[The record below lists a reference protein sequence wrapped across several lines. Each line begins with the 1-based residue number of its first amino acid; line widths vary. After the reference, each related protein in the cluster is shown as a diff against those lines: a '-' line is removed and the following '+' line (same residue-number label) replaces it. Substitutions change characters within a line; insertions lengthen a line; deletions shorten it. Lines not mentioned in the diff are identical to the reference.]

1 MKRRT
6 KIIATIGPSC
16 STEKKILK
24 LVNAGVNCFR
34 INLSHGTYDEKKNFF
49 DLVKSIKTPSGLRPT
64 ILADLAGPKIR
75 VSGLKERVDLNEG
88 DEVIISNDQKGK
100 NVIPVSEGIKFQ
112 KVEDGAKILINDG
125 LISLKVI
132 KQVSEGS
139 LLCETIV
146 PGIVENRKGVNFP
159 KVALNIPTLTDQ
171 DEKDLELSLKNGAD
185 WIALSFVR
193 SENDF
198 SIVRS
203 KIKGLGYNIPIMA
216 KIEKWEAVKSMN
228 KIIETFDAVM
238 VARGD
243 LGVEVPGEKVPIIQK
258 KIIEKAGQ
266 AGKPVVIATQLLDSM
281 IERPVPTR
289 AEISDIAN
297 SILDGA
303 DALMVT
309 GETAIGKHPIKV
321 IKVLIKVME
330 ETERSIDYKNYFI
343 SKDYKILNT
352 ARAISHAACSVAQDQ
367 GINTLVT
374 MTHSGS
380 TARMV
385 ARQRPESRIIA
396 MTPFKFIARQLE
408 IIWGVKAFVV
418 SAYDS
423 SDEIPEVAK
432 DVLIREKVVPNGGKF
447 VMTGGVP
454 VGVTGTTNYL
464 SVIKIEQEISG

>member
-16 STEKKILK
+16 SKKKIISK
-24 LVNAGVNCFR
+24 LVNVGVNCFR
-34 INLSHGTYDEKKNFF
+34 INLSHGTRDEKKNLF
-49 DLVKSIKTPSGLRPT
+49 DLVKSIKGPSGLRPT
-64 ILADLAGPKIR
+64 ILADLSGPKIR
-75 VSGLKERVDLNEG
+75 VSGLQKEVDLNEG
-88 DEVIISNDQKGK
+88 DEVTISNDQKGE
-100 NVIPVSEGIKFQ
+100 NIIPVSKGVKFQ

-125 LISLKVI
+125 LISLEVI
-132 KQVSEGS
+132 NQVSEGS
-139 LLCETIV
+139 LLCKTIV
-146 PGIVENRKGVNFP
+146 SGIVENRKGVNFP
-159 KVALNIPTLTDQ
+159 GVALDIPTLTDQ
-171 DEKDLELSLKNGAD
+171 DKEDLELSLKNGAD

-193 SENDF
+193 SAEDF
-198 SIVRS
+198 NIVRS
-203 KIKGLGYNIPIMA
+203 KIKKLGYNVPIMA
-216 KIEKWEAVKSMN
+216 KIEKWEAVKSME

-266 AGKPVVIATQLLDSM
+266 AGKPAVIATQLLDSM

-297 SILDGA
+297 SIIDGA

-309 GETAIGKHPIKV
+309 GETAIGNHPIKV
-321 IKVLIKVME
+321 IKVLIKVMN
-330 ETERSIDYKNYFI
+330 ETESSIDYKNYFI
-343 SKDYKILNT
+343 SKDHKILNT
-352 ARAISHAACSVAQDQ
+352 AKAISHAACSVAQDQ

-385 ARQRPESRIIA
+385 ARYRPESRIIA

-432 DVLIREKVVPNGGKF
+432 NALIKEGVVPRGGKF

-454 VGVTGTTNYL
+454 VGITGTTNYL
-464 SVIKIEQEISG
+464 SVIKT

>member
-1 MKRRT
+1 
-6 KIIATIGPSC
+6 
-16 STEKKILK
+16 
-24 LVNAGVNCFR
+24 
-34 INLSHGTYDEKKNFF
+34 
-49 DLVKSIKTPSGLRPT
+49 
-64 ILADLAGPKIR
+64 
-75 VSGLKERVDLNEG
+75 
-88 DEVIISNDQKGK
+88 
-100 NVIPVSEGIKFQ
+100 
-112 KVEDGAKILINDG
+112 
-125 LISLKVI
+125 
-132 KQVSEGS
+132 
-139 LLCETIV
+139 
-146 PGIVENRKGVNFP
+146 
-159 KVALNIPTLTDQ
+159 
-171 DEKDLELSLKNGAD
+171 
-185 WIALSFVR
+185 
-193 SENDF
+193 
-198 SIVRS
+198 
-203 KIKGLGYNIPIMA
+203 MA
-216 KIEKWEAVKSMN
+216 KIEKWEAVKSME

-266 AGKPVVIATQLLDSM
+266 AGKPAVIATQLLDSM

-297 SILDGA
+297 SIIDGA

-309 GETAIGKHPIKV
+309 GETAIGNHPIKV
-321 IKVLIKVME
+321 IKVLIKVMN
-330 ETERSIDYKNYFI
+330 ETESSIDYKNYFI
-343 SKDYKILNT
+343 SKDHKILNT
-352 ARAISHAACSVAQDQ
+352 AKAISHAACSVAQDQ

-385 ARQRPESRIIA
+385 ARYRPESRIIA

-454 VGVTGTTNYL
+454 VGITGTTNYL
-464 SVIKIEQEISG
+464 SVIKI

>member
-16 STEKKILK
+16 SKKKIISK
-24 LVNAGVNCFR
+24 LVNVGVNCFR
-34 INLSHGTYDEKKNFF
+34 INLSHGTRDEKKNLF
-49 DLVKSIKTPSGLRPT
+49 DLVKSIKAPSGLRPT
-64 ILADLAGPKIR
+64 ILADLSGPKIR
-75 VSGLKERVDLNEG
+75 VSGLQKEVDLNEG
-88 DEVIISNDQKGK
+88 DEVTISNDQKGE
-100 NVIPVSEGIKFQ
+100 NIIPVSKGVKFQ

-125 LISLKVI
+125 LISLEVI
-132 KQVSEGS
+132 NQVSEGS
-139 LLCETIV
+139 LLCKTIIS
-146 PGIVENRKGVNFP
+146 GKVENRKGVNFP
-159 KVALNIPTLTDQ
+159 GVALDIPTLTDQ
-171 DEKDLELSLKNGAD
+171 DKEDLELSLKNGAD

-193 SENDF
+193 SAEDF
-198 SIVRS
+198 NIVRS
-203 KIKGLGYNIPIMA
+203 KIKKLGYNVPIMA
-216 KIEKWEAVKSMN
+216 KIEKWEAVKSME

-266 AGKPVVIATQLLDSM
+266 AGKPAVIATQLLDSM

-309 GETAIGKHPIKV
+309 GETAIGNHPIKV
-321 IKVLIKVME
+321 IKVLIKVMN
-330 ETERSIDYKNYFI
+330 ETESSIDYKNYFI
-343 SKDYKILNT
+343 SKDHKILNT
-352 ARAISHAACSVAQDQ
+352 AKAISHAACSVAQDQ

-385 ARQRPESRIIA
+385 ARYRPESRIIA

-432 DVLIREKVVPNGGKF
+432 NVLIKEGVVLGGGKF

-454 VGVTGTTNYL
+454 VGITGTTNYL
-464 SVIKIEQEISG
+464 SVIKA

>member
-1 MKRRT
+1 MRRRT

-16 STEKKILK
+16 SNKEKIKE
-24 LVNAGVNCFR
+24 LVEAGVNCFR
-34 INLSHGTYDEKKNFF
+34 INLSHGTNEEKKAFF
-49 DLVKSIKTPSGLRPT
+49 ELVKSVRTLSGLRPT

-75 VSGLKERVDLNEG
+75 VSGLKTVFDLKKNS
-88 DEVIISNDQKGK
+88 EVIISNDQEGK
-100 NVIPVSEGIKFQ
+100 KVIPVSKGIKFQ

-125 LISLKVI
+125 LVSLEVI
-132 KQVSEGS
+132 KQLSKGS
-139 LLCETIV
+139 LLCKTII
-146 PGIVENRKGVNFP
+146 PGKVENRKGVNFP
-159 KVALNIPTLTDQ
+159 GIALDIPTLTDQ
-171 DEKDLELSLKNGAD
+171 DKKDLVLSLENGAD

-193 SENDF
+193 SPEDF
-198 SIVRS
+198 NIVQSRV
-203 KIKGLGYNIPIMA
+203 KELGFNIPIMA
-216 KIEKWEAVKSMN
+216 KIEKWEAVKNMD
-228 KIIETFDAVM
+228 KIIEAFDAVM

-258 KIIEKAGQ
+258 QIIEKAGQ
-266 AGKPVVIATQLLDSM
+266 DGKPAVIATQLLDSM

-309 GETAIGKHPIKV
+309 GETAIGKYPIRV

-343 SKDYKILNT
+343 SKDHKVLNT

-367 GINTLVT
+367 GIKTLVT

-385 ARQRPESRIIA
+385 ARYRPEPRIIA

-432 DVLIREKVVPNGGKF
+432 GVLIKEKVIPNGGKF

-454 VGVTGTTNYL
+454 VGITGTTNYL
-464 SVIKIEQEISG
+464 SVIKIELSN

>member
-16 STEKKILK
+16 SNQKKIEE

-34 INLSHGTYDEKKNFF
+34 INLSHGTSEEKKYFF
-49 DLVKSIKTPSGLRPT
+49 DIIKSIKTPSGLRPT

-75 VSGLKERVDLNEG
+75 VAGLEKSLDLKEG
-88 DEVIISNDQKGK
+88 DEITISNDQRGE
-100 NVIPVSEGIKFQ
+100 NVIPVSEGVRFQ

-125 LISLKVI
+125 LISLEVM
-132 KQVSEGS
+132 KQMSKGS
-139 LLCETIV
+139 LLCKTII

-159 KVALNIPTLTDQ
+159 GIELEIPTLTDQ
-171 DEKDLELSLKNGAD
+171 DKKDLELSLKNGAD

-193 SENDF
+193 SEDDF
-198 SIVRS
+198 NIVRS
-203 KIKGLGYNIPIMA
+203 KIKELGFNVPIMA
-216 KIEKWEAVKSMN
+216 KIEKWEAVKSMG

-258 KIIEKAGQ
+258 KIIEKSGQ
-266 AGKPVVIATQLLDSM
+266 SGKPAVIATQLLDSM

-321 IKVLIKVME
+321 IKVLIKVIN
-330 ETERSIDYKNYFI
+330 ETERSINYKNYFI
-343 SKDYKILNT
+343 SKDHKILNT
-352 ARAISHAACSVAQDQ
+352 AKAISHAACSVAQDQ

-385 ARQRPESRIIA
+385 ARYRPESRIIA

-432 DVLIREKVVPNGGKF
+432 NVLIKKGVVPDGGKF
-447 VMTGGVP
+447 VLTGGVP
-454 VGVTGTTNYL
+454 VGITGTTNYL
-464 SVIKIEQEISG
+464 SVIKT

>member
-16 STEKKILK
+16 SSQKRIKE
-24 LVNAGVNCFR
+24 LVEAGVNCFR
-34 INLSHGTYDEKKNFF
+34 INLSHGTFEEKKSFF
-49 DLVKSIKTPSGLRPT
+49 DLIKSIKTSSGLRPT

-75 VSGLKERVDLNEG
+75 VSGLGDNLDLKEG
-88 DEVIISNDQKGK
+88 DEIMISNDQKGE
-100 NVIPVSEGIKFQ
+100 NVIPVSEGVKFQ

-125 LISLKVI
+125 LISLEVI
-132 KQVSEGS
+132 KQISKGS
-139 LLCETIV
+139 LICKTII

-159 KVALNIPTLTDQ
+159 GIALDIPTLTDQ
-171 DEKDLELSLKNGAD
+171 DKEDLELSLKNGAD

-193 SENDF
+193 SAKDF
-198 SIVRS
+198 NIVRS
-203 KIKGLGYNIPIMA
+203 KIKKLGYNVPIMA
-216 KIEKWEAVKSMN
+216 KIEKWEAVKSMD

-258 KIIEKAGQ
+258 QIIEKAGQ

-297 SILDGA
+297 SIIDGA
-303 DALMVT
+303 DTLMVT

-321 IKVLIKVME
+321 IKVLIKVMK
-330 ETERSIDYKNYFI
+330 ETEKSIDYKNYFI
-343 SKDYKILNT
+343 SKDHKILNT
-352 ARAISHAACSVAQDQ
+352 AKAISHAACSVAQDQ
-367 GINTLVT
+367 GIKTLVT

-385 ARQRPESRIIA
+385 ARYRPESRIIA

-408 IIWGVKAFVV
+408 IIWGVRAFVV

-432 DVLIREKVVPNGGKF
+432 NVLIKEGVVPNGDKF

-454 VGVTGTTNYL
+454 VGITGTTNYL
-464 SVIKIEQEISG
+464 SVIKV

>member
-1 MKRRT
+1 MRRRT

-16 STEKKILK
+16 SNQNRIEE
-24 LVNAGVNCFR
+24 LVEAGVNCFR
-34 INLSHGTYDEKKNFF
+34 INLSHGTSEEKKAYFETI
-49 DLVKSIKTPSGLRPT
+49 KSIKAPSGLRPT

-75 VSGLKERVDLNEG
+75 VAGLEKNIDLKEG
-88 DEVIISNDQKGK
+88 DEIMISNDQKGE
-100 NVIPVSEGIKFQ
+100 NVIPVSDGVKFQ

-125 LISLKVI
+125 LISLEVI
-132 KQVSEGS
+132 KQISKGS
-139 LLCETIV
+139 LLCKTIIS
-146 PGIVENRKGVNFP
+146 GIVENRKGVNFP
-159 KVALNIPTLTDQ
+159 GVALDIPTLTDQ
-171 DEKDLELSLKNGAD
+171 DIEDLALSLRCGAD

-198 SIVRS
+198 NIVRA
-203 KIKGLGYNIPIMA
+203 KIKKLGYNIPIMA
-216 KIEKWEAVKSMN
+216 KIEKWEAVKSMD
-228 KIIETFDAVM
+228 KIIEVFDAVM

-243 LGVEVPGEKVPIIQK
+243 LGVEIPGEKVPIIQK

-297 SILDGA
+297 SIIDGA
-303 DALMVT
+303 DTLMVT

-330 ETERSIDYKNYFI
+330 ETENSIDYKNYFI
-343 SKDYKILNT
+343 SKDHKVLNT
-352 ARAISHAACSVAQDQ
+352 AKAISHAACSVAQDQ

-385 ARQRPESRIIA
+385 ARYRPESRIIA
-396 MTPFKFIARQLE
+396 MTPFKLIARQLE
-408 IIWGVKAFVV
+408 IIWGVRAFVV

-432 DVLIREKVVPNGGKF
+432 NVLIKKGVAPDGGKF

-454 VGVTGTTNYL
+454 VGITGTTNYL
-464 SVIKIEQEISG
+464 SVIKI

>member
-16 STEKKILK
+16 SKKKIISK
-24 LVNAGVNCFR
+24 LVNVGVNCFR
-34 INLSHGTYDEKKNFF
+34 INLSHGTRDEKKNLF
-49 DLVKSIKTPSGLRPT
+49 DLVKSIKGPSGLRPT
-64 ILADLAGPKIR
+64 ILADLSGPKIR
-75 VSGLKERVDLNEG
+75 VSGLQKEVDLNEG
-88 DEVIISNDQKGK
+88 DEVTISNDQKGE
-100 NVIPVSEGIKFQ
+100 NIIPVSKGVKFQ

-125 LISLKVI
+125 LISLEVI
-132 KQVSEGS
+132 NQVSEGS
-139 LLCETIV
+139 LLCKTIV
-146 PGIVENRKGVNFP
+146 SGIVENRKGVNFP
-159 KVALNIPTLTDQ
+159 GVALDIPTLTDQ
-171 DEKDLELSLKNGAD
+171 DKEDLELSLKNGAD

-193 SENDF
+193 SAEDF
-198 SIVRS
+198 NIVRS
-203 KIKGLGYNIPIMA
+203 KIKKLGYNVPIMA
-216 KIEKWEAVKSMN
+216 KIEKWEAVKSME

-266 AGKPVVIATQLLDSM
+266 AGKPAVIATQLLDSM

-297 SILDGA
+297 SIIDGA

-309 GETAIGKHPIKV
+309 GETAIGNHPIKV
-321 IKVLIKVME
+321 IKVLIKVMN
-330 ETERSIDYKNYFI
+330 ETESSIDYKNYFI
-343 SKDYKILNT
+343 SKDHKILNT
-352 ARAISHAACSVAQDQ
+352 AKAISHAACSVAQDQ

-385 ARQRPESRIIA
+385 ARYRPESRIIA

-408 IIWGVKAFVV
+408 IIWGVKALVV

-432 DVLIREKVVPNGGKF
+432 NALIKEGVVPGGGKF

-454 VGVTGTTNYL
+454 VGITGTTNYL
-464 SVIKIEQEISG
+464 SVIKT

>member
-16 STEKKILK
+16 SKKKIISK
-24 LVNAGVNCFR
+24 LVNVGVNCFR
-34 INLSHGTYDEKKNFF
+34 INLSHGTRIEKKDLF
-49 DLVKSIKTPSGLRPT
+49 DLVKSIKAPSGLRPT
-64 ILADLAGPKIR
+64 ILADLSGPKIR
-75 VSGLKERVDLNEG
+75 VSGLQKEVDLNEG
-88 DEVIISNDQKGK
+88 DEVTISNDQKGE
-100 NVIPVSEGIKFQ
+100 NIIPVSKGVKFQ

-125 LISLKVI
+125 LISLEVI

-139 LLCETIV
+139 LLCKTII

-159 KVALNIPTLTDQ
+159 GVALDIPTLTNQ
-171 DEKDLELSLKNGAD
+171 DKEDLELSLKNGAD

-193 SENDF
+193 SAEDF
-198 SIVRS
+198 NIVRS
-203 KIKGLGYNIPIMA
+203 KIKKLGYNVPIMA
-216 KIEKWEAVKSMN
+216 KIEKWEAVKSME

-266 AGKPVVIATQLLDSM
+266 AGKPAVIATQLLDSM

-309 GETAIGKHPIKV
+309 GETAIGNHPIKV
-321 IKVLIKVME
+321 IKVLIKVMN
-330 ETERSIDYKNYFI
+330 ETESSIDYKNYFI
-343 SKDYKILNT
+343 SKDHKILNT
-352 ARAISHAACSVAQDQ
+352 AKAISHAACSVAQDQ
-367 GINTLVT
+367 GINILVT

-385 ARQRPESRIIA
+385 ARYRPESRIIA

-432 DVLIREKVVPNGGKF
+432 NVLIKKGVVPGGGKF

-454 VGVTGTTNYL
+454 VGITGTTNYL
-464 SVIKIEQEISG
+464 SVIKT